1 MRVRLENIYKSFGSV
16 DVVKG
21 LDLEVHDG
29 EFLVLLGASGSG
41 KTTALR
47 MIAGL
52 EKVSS
57 GSIRIGDRDV
67 TNVLPKYRDV
77 AMVFQSYALYPHMS
91 VFANIAYPLTVRGLP
106 KAEVEAA
113 VKDVARQ
120 VQLDTLLERYP
131 RQLSGGQRQRVALAR
146 AMIRRPA
153 AFLMDEPLS
162 NLDAKLRGYMRAELK
177 HMQHQLGIT
186 TLYVTHDQIEAMTLA
201 HRVAL
206 LEKGVLQ
213 QLDTPAN
220 MYNAPANLFV
230 AGFIGS
236 PPMNFM
242 DGALVEGRFLGPAG
256 SFGTKFSVRN
266 LAPSLASAQRI
277 ARSQSR
283 MQARSSARSTRLSSW
298 AITPWSPA
306 GSTTARSRSR
316 RTSPSTAGTAP
327 RSASISPIRASMCST
342 RTAATAS
349 VDFIAAISCA
359 ATPKQ
364 ILSELKE
371 CRD

>member
-1 MRVRLENIYKSFGSV
+1 MQVRLENIHKSFGPV

-21 LDLEVHDG
+21 LDLEVQNG

-52 EKVSS
+52 EKVSA
-57 GSIRIGDRDV
+57 GRILIGDRDV
-67 TNVLPKYRDV
+67 TQVLPKYRDV
-77 AMVFQSYALYPHMS
+77 AMVFQSYALYPHMT
-91 VFANIAYPLTVRGLP
+91 VFSNIAYPLTVRRRP
-106 KAEVEAA
+106 KAEVDAA

-120 VQLDTLLERYP
+120 VQLESLLERFP

-186 TLYVTHDQIEAMTLA
+186 TIYVTHDQVEAMTLA

-220 MYNAPANLFV
+220 IYKAPANLFV

-236 PPMNFM
+236 PPMNFL
-242 DGALVEGRFLGPAG
+242 DGDLADGRFSGPGG
-256 SFGTKFSVRN
+256 SFATG
-266 LAPSLASAQRI
+266 
-277 ARSQSR
+277 
-283 MQARSSARSTRLSSW
+283 
-298 AITPWSPA
+298 
-306 GSTTARSRSR
+306 R
-316 RTSPSTAGTAP
+316 R
-327 RSASISPIRASMCST
+327 ASISGTVAGVRPEDCRVTSPTSGKIVGEVYATELMGDHTLITCRADGGTITVKADKTFNRPDGEPIG
-342 RTAATAS
+342 
-349 VDFIAAISCA
+349 VDFADSALHLFDKASGDRIA
-359 ATPKQ
+359 
-364 ILSELKE
+364 
-371 CRD
+371 

>member
-16 DVVKG
+16 EVVKG
-21 LDLEVHDG
+21 LDLEVQDG

-57 GSIRIGDRDV
+57 GSIRIGNRDV

-77 AMVFQSYALYPHMS
+77 AMVFQSYALYPHMT
-91 VFANIAYPLTVRGLP
+91 VFANIAYPLTVRKRP
-106 KAEVEAA
+106 REEIEAS

-120 VQLDTLLERYP
+120 VQLDMLLDRYP

-177 HMQHQLGIT
+177 HMQHALGIT
-186 TLYVTHDQIEAMTLA
+186 TIYVTHDQIEAMTLA

-220 MYNAPANLFV
+220 IYNAPANLFV

-236 PPMNFM
+236 PPMNVL
-242 DGALVEGRFLGPAG
+242 DGELADGRFTAAAG
-256 SFGTKFSVRN
+256 SFGTTSRASRRAAVAGVRPEDCRVT
-266 LAPSLASAQRI
+266 APADGKVVGDVYATELMGDHTLVTCRVGGTTMTVKADKAFTCRDGEAIGVGFADTAVHLFDKANGERI
-277 ARSQSR
+277 A
-283 MQARSSARSTRLSSW
+283 
-298 AITPWSPA
+298 
-306 GSTTARSRSR
+306 
-316 RTSPSTAGTAP
+316 
-327 RSASISPIRASMCST
+327 
-342 RTAATAS
+342 
-349 VDFIAAISCA
+349 
-359 ATPKQ
+359 
-364 ILSELKE
+364 
-371 CRD
+371 

>member
-1 MRVRLENIYKSFGSV
+1 
-16 DVVKG
+16 
-21 LDLEVHDG
+21 
-29 EFLVLLGASGSG
+29 
-41 KTTALR
+41 
-47 MIAGL
+47 
-52 EKVSS
+52 
-57 GSIRIGDRDV
+57 
-67 TNVLPKYRDV
+67 
-77 AMVFQSYALYPHMS
+77 
-91 VFANIAYPLTVRGLP
+91 VFANIAYPLTVRRLP

-120 VQLDTLLERYP
+120 VQLDALLDRYP

-186 TLYVTHDQIEAMTLA
+186 TIYVTHDQIEAMTLA

-236 PPMNFM
+236 PPMNFL
-242 DGALVEGRFLGPAG
+242 DGDLVEGRFSGPAG
-256 SFGTKFSVRN
+256 SFGTKTHVSQPRVVVGVRSEDCKVTGPGEGKIVGEVYTTE
-266 LAPSLASAQRI
+266 LMGDHALVTCRIDGGTIAVKADKSFDRRDGAPI
-277 ARSQSR
+277 
-283 MQARSSARSTRLSSW
+283 
-298 AITPWSPA
+298 
-306 GSTTARSRSR
+306 G
-316 RTSPSTAGTAP
+316 
-327 RSASISPIRASMCST
+327 
-342 RTAATAS
+342 
-349 VDFIAAISCA
+349 VDFAETSVHVFDKDTGDRI
-359 ATPKQ
+359 
-364 ILSELKE
+364 
-371 CRD
+371 R

>member
-1 MRVRLENIYKSFGSV
+1 MRVRLDNIYKSFGSV
-16 DVVKG
+16 EVVRG
-21 LDLEVHDG
+21 LDLEVEDG

-77 AMVFQSYALYPHMS
+77 AMVFQSYALYPHMT
-91 VFANIAYPLTVRGLP
+91 VFANIAYPLTVRGGQP

-120 VQLDTLLERYP
+120 VQLDMLLDRYP

-177 HMQHQLGIT
+177 HMQHELGIT
-186 TLYVTHDQIEAMTLA
+186 TIYVTHDQIEAMTLA

-220 MYNAPANLFV
+220 IYNTPANLFV

-236 PPMNFM
+236 PPMNFF
-242 DGALVEGRFLGPAG
+242 DGELTRGRFSGPAG
-256 SFGTKFSVRN
+256 SFATE
-266 LAPSLASAQRI
+266 
-277 ARSQSR
+277 ARVS
-283 MQARSSARSTRLSSW
+283 QARAVAGVRPEDCKVTESGLGKIVGEVYATELMGDHTLVTCRVDGGTVTVKADKSFDRREGARIGVDF
-298 AITPWSPA
+298 AD
-306 GSTTARSRSR
+306 
-316 RTSPSTAGTAP
+316 
-327 RSASISPIRASMCST
+327 
-342 RTAATAS
+342 AS
-349 VDFIAAISCA
+349 VHVFDKDSGD
-359 ATPKQ
+359 
-364 ILSELKE
+364 
-371 CRD
+371 RVG

>member
-16 DVVKG
+16 EVVKG
-21 LDLEVHDG
+21 LDLEVQDG

-77 AMVFQSYALYPHMS
+77 AMVFQSYALYPHMT
-91 VFANIAYPLTVRGLP
+91 VFANIAYPLTVRGQP

-120 VQLDTLLERYP
+120 VQLDMLLDRYP

-236 PPMNFM
+236 PPMNFIGRRACRRPLFGTGRELR
-242 DGALVEGRFLGPAG
+242 DKDARFATSRGRRRPSGGLQGHRAECRQDRRRGLCDRAYGRSRPGHLPGRRRHDHGQGRQVLRPAGWRPDRGRF
-256 SFGTKFSVRN
+256 R
-266 LAPSLASAQRI
+266 
-277 ARSQSR
+277 
-283 MQARSSARSTRLSSW
+283 
-298 AITPWSPA
+298 
-306 GSTTARSRSR
+306 
-316 RTSPSTAGTAP
+316 
-327 RSASISPIRASMCST
+327 
-342 RTAATAS
+342 
-349 VDFIAAISCA
+349 
-359 ATPKQ
+359 
-364 ILSELKE
+364 
-371 CRD
+371 

>member
-1 MRVRLENIYKSFGSV
+1 
-16 DVVKG
+16 
-21 LDLEVHDG
+21 
-29 EFLVLLGASGSG
+29 
-41 KTTALR
+41 

-77 AMVFQSYALYPHMS
+77 AMVFQSYALYPHMT
-91 VFANIAYPLTVRGLP
+91 VFANIAYPLTVRGGQP

-120 VQLDTLLERYP
+120 VQLDMLLDRYP

-242 DGALVEGRFLGPAG
+242 DGAIVDSRFSGPAG
-256 SFGTKFSVRN
+256 TFGTKIRGSQPRAIAGVRPEDCEVTEPN
-266 LAPSLASAQRI
+266 AGKIVGEVYATELMGDHALVTCRI
-277 ARSQSR
+277 DGG
-283 MQARSSARSTRLSSW
+283 T
-298 AITPWSPA
+298 ITVKADKSFD
-306 GSTTARSRSR
+306 R
-316 RTSPSTAGTAP
+316 RDGV
-327 RSASISPIRASMCST
+327 PIGVDFAD
-342 RTAATAS
+342 AS
-349 VDFIAAISCA
+349 VHVFDKDSGD
-359 ATPKQ
+359 
-364 ILSELKE
+364 
-371 CRD
+371 RMH

>member
-1 MRVRLENIYKSFGSV
+1 MRVRLANIHKSFGPV
-16 DVVKG
+16 EVVKG
-21 LDLEVHDG
+21 LDLEVEDG
-29 EFLVLLGASGSG
+29 EFLVVPGASGSG

-52 EKVSS
+52 ESVTS
-57 GSIRIGDRDV
+57 GRVLIGDRDV
-67 TNVLPKYRDV
+67 TDVLPKYRDV
-77 AMVFQSYALYPHMS
+77 AMVFQSYALYPHMT
-91 VFANIAYPLTVRGLP
+91 VFANIAYPLTVRGGQP

-120 VQLDTLLERYP
+120 VQLDMLLDRYP

-213 QLDTPAN
+213 QIDTPAHIYN
-220 MYNAPANLFV
+220 MPANLFV

-236 PPMNFM
+236 PPMNFI
-242 DGALVEGRFLGPAG
+242 EG
-256 SFGTKFSVRN
+256 
-266 LAPSLASAQRI
+266 SLADGHF
-277 ARSQSR
+277 
-283 MQARSSARSTRLSSW
+283 ST
-298 AITPWSPA
+298 
-306 GSTTARSRSR
+306 
-316 RTSPSTAGTAP
+316 
-327 RSASISPIRASMCST
+327 
-342 RTAATAS
+342 
-349 VDFIAAISCA
+349 
-359 ATPKQ
+359 
-364 ILSELKE
+364 
-371 CRD
+371 